1 MHVEA
6 GVGETD
12 DPFVELFLVGTPL
25 VPTHEKDRLPI
36 RIEGEGDAP
45 YLALPAKPMYFN
57 DHNPPHFH
65 VRYEEYRAL
74 VGIEPLE
81 LRDGRLPPRVLGLV
95 IEWGEMHQA
104 ELMQNWTTLAKEGNF
119 RRIAPLV

>member
-1 MHVEA
+1 MPEISR
-6 GVGETD
+6 
-12 DPFVELFLVGTPL
+12 FLGIVIT
-25 VPTHEKDRLPI
+25 
-36 RIEGEGDAP
+36 
-45 YLALPAKPMYFN
+45 MYFN

-65 VRYEEYRAL
+65 VRYEECRAL

-81 LRDGRLPPRVLGLV
+81 LREGRLPPRVLGLV

-104 ELMQNWTTLAKEGNF
+104 ELMENWTTLAEEGNF